1 MTITVFG
8 GAFDD
13 KTTKEYLETLEIGKM
28 LGEKGYTVKNGG
40 YRGIM
45 EAVSKGVT
53 ENGGKAIGYTC
64 ATFKSTKGNDF
75 LTEAYVSLDIYDR
88 LRSLI
93 EKTDLF
99 IIQRGGFGTLAE
111 LFLTLDLAR
120 KREHKPKIILIG
132 SFWKKIMSEL
142 EILFNPNE
150 KELYLIIEDYKEIEE
165 YL

>member
-1 MTITVFG
+1 MIITVFG

-13 KTTKEYLETLEIGKM
+13 KTTKEYLETIEIGKL
-28 LGEKGYTVKNGG
+28 LGERGYIVKNGG

-53 ENGGKAIGYTC
+53 EAGGKAIGYTC
-64 ATFKSTKGNDF
+64 ATFKSTKGNEY
-75 LTEAYVSLDIYDR
+75 LSEVHVSPDIYDR

-93 EKTDLF
+93 EETDLF
-99 IIQRGGFGTLAE
+99 IIQRGGFGTLSE

-120 KREHKPKIILIG
+120 KRIIKPKIILVG
-132 SFWKKIMSEL
+132 GFWKKIMGEM
-142 EILFNPNE
+142 EILFNSNE
-150 KELYLIIEDYKEIEE
+150 KELYLIVEDYKEIES